1 MGLFFTW
8 VFWWVFFFCILVYK
22 LLLYKPIFIEQ
33 PYFDLLAPMHEA
45 IIEIHDLSRGYPKT
59 DQLIFDSFN
68 FTLHRGDFCF
78 LVGKSGS
85 GKTTLV
91 KFLLRQLQ
99 PPLKTIF
106 YNKEDIARFSVDEVQ
121 DYRRKLGV
129 VFQDY
134 KIIETMTVWENIC
147 YPLIIDNIDP
157 VDRHESLERIMKIL
171 GLQDKKNKACKTLS
185 GGEKQR
191 VSIARSL
198 ASDPSFII
206 ADEPTGNL
214 DWENSKLIAESMIQL
229 HKQGHT
235 ILFITHDQRLMEYIQ
250 KNHDAVKIIEL

>member
-1 MGLFFTW
+1 MNE
-8 VFWWVFFFCILVYK
+8 
-22 LLLYKPIFIEQ
+22 P
-33 PYFDLLAPMHEA
+33 
-45 IIEIHDLSRGYPKT
+45 IIEIHDLSRAYPKS
-59 DQLIFDSFN
+59 DQLIFDKFN
-68 FTLHRGDFCF
+68 FTLHKGDFCF

-91 KFLLRQLQ
+91 KFFLRQLQ

-106 YNKEDIARFSVDEVQ
+106 YQKEDIARFSTDEVQ
-121 DYRRKLGV
+121 NYRRKLGV

-134 KIIETMTVWENIC
+134 KIIETMSVWENVS
-147 YPLIIDNIDP
+147 YPLVIDNIDP
-157 VDRHESLERIMKIL
+157 IARLESLDRILKIVWL
-171 GLQDKKNKACKTLS
+171 EEKKNIACKLLS

-198 ASDPSFII
+198 ASDPSFMI

-214 DWENSKLIAESMIQL
+214 DRDNSKLIADSMIQL
-229 HKQGHT
+229 HQQGHT

-250 KNHDAVKIIEL
+250 KKHDSVKIVEL

>member
-1 MGLFFTW
+1 MSS
-8 VFWWVFFFCILVYK
+8 
-22 LLLYKPIFIEQ
+22 P
-33 PYFDLLAPMHEA
+33 
-45 IIEIHDLSRGYPKT
+45 IIEIHNLTWSYPWSS
-59 DQLIFDSFN
+59 QLIFDNFSFE
-68 FTLHRGDFCF
+68 LDQGDFCF

-91 KFLLRQLQ
+91 KFLLRQLV

-106 YNKEDIARFSVDEVQ
+106 YHKEDIARFSSDEVQ
-121 DYRRKLGV
+121 NYRRNLGV

-134 KIIETMTVWENIC
+134 KLIETMTVWENIT

-157 VDRHESLERIMKIL
+157 IEKYEFLEGILKIVWL
-171 GLQDKKNKACKTLS
+171 SEKQHIPCQLLS
-185 GGEKQR
+185 GWEKQR

-198 ASDPSFII
+198 ASDPAFII

-214 DWENSKLIAESMIQL
+214 DRDNSKQIADSMITL

-235 ILFITHDQRLMEYIQ
+235 ILFITHDQKLIEYI
-250 KNHDAVKIIEL
+250 KDHHKGIKVATMDIGK